1 MNEFLKELKEL
12 CEKHNAHIVA
22 SGGHDP
28 EGWDAKLHFIVRHG
42 SIEQHRDAP
51 LRFPVKQGEP
61 MKIKEMINK
70 TYKAYMSEEASVTKE

>member
-28 EGWDAKLHFIVRHG
+28 EGWDDKLHFLVRHG
-42 SIEQHRDAP
+42 SIEDRAVAP
-51 LRFPVKQGEP
+51 ARFPV
-61 MKIKEMINK
+61 
-70 TYKAYMSEEASVTKE
+70 TKE